1 MIKSMLSLF
10 STILLMT
17 LISAPAGANNSMI
30 CAAQAIPPQKPL
42 EGPPLAECRAN
53 GTNPTTRVTHWTSGR
68 CENNFCELVP
78 LLTGPGGEV
87 APSDTIWVYTI
98 VEEVIGGKRIP
109 VCELTASQAAKFPD
123 INVKDCK
130 PGSAYLH

>member
-1 MIKSMLSLF
+1 M
-10 STILLMT
+10 
-17 LISAPAGANNSMI
+17 PAAKRDNDKI
-30 CAAQAIPPQKPL
+30 DAIVALNHPAHDFNLRAGGRQQLEPL